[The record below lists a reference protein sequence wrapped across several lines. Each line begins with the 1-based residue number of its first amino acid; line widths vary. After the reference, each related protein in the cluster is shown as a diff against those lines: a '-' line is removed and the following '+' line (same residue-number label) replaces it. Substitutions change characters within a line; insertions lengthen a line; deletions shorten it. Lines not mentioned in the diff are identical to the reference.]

1 MEVVLERS
9 PGHAQDSDERLVNT
23 LVAGDSRALGML
35 WDRHARPAYSLALRM
50 LRDPGW
56 AEEVVQDV
64 FLRLWRDPHAY
75 DPSRGDLRRWLLT
88 VTHHA
93 AVDGLRGRRGSARA
107 RDAGPE
113 PLEGMYHEEEDPAD
127 TAWANLRAERVR
139 AAISELPSAQREVI
153 ELAYF
158 EGWSQSEVAKNTGL
172 PLGTVKS
179 RLRMGMKKLRASLGS
194 TGAKE

>member
-1 MEVVLERS
+1 MLGRS
-9 PGHAQDSDERLVNT
+9 PGHAQDSDEQLVNT
-23 LVAGDSRALGML
+23 LAAGDPRPLGTL

-64 FLRLWRDPHAY
+64 FLRLWRNPGAY
-75 DPSRGDLRRWLLT
+75 DPSRGDLKRWLLT

-107 RDAGPE
+107 RDAGPG
-113 PLEGMYHEEEDPAD
+113 PLEGMDHGEDPAD

-139 AAISELPSAQREVI
+139 AAISDLPPTQREVI
-153 ELAYF
+153 QLAYF
-158 EGWSQSEVAKNTGL
+158 EGWSQSEIASNTGQ

-179 RLRMGMKKLRASLGS
+179 RLRMGMKKLRASLDD
-194 TGAKE
+194 TGAAE

>member
-1 MEVVLERS
+1 MERS

-23 LVAGDSRALGML
+23 LAAGDSQALGML

-56 AEEVVQDV
+56 AEEVVQDA
-64 FLRLWRDPHAY
+64 FLRLWRNPRAY
-75 DPSRGDLRRWLLT
+75 DPTRGDLRRWLLT

-107 RDAGPE
+107 RDAGPG
-113 PLEGMYHEEEDPAD
+113 PLESMYHEEEDPAD
-127 TAWANLRAERVR
+127 TAWAKLRAERVR
-139 AAISELPSAQREVI
+139 AAISELPPAQREVI

-179 RLRMGMKKLRASLGS
+179 RLRMGMKKLRASLGAV
-194 TGAKE
+194 GAEE